1 MDCLPSGIP
10 GDVWAKVDEST
21 MLGTTEPVIGS
32 WGWPGVCRWRIDDNK
47 SKKNEKVGTCK
58 WRWCYGRINE
68 QIINL
73 PAWMV
78 RVEKPDIKKI

>member
-32 WGWPGVCRWRIDDNK
+32 WGWPGVNDGELMKDDQEDVTESWRQISNNEI
-47 SKKNEKVGTCK
+47 KKKVGKCQ
-58 WRWCYGRINE
+58 WRRC
-68 QIINL
+68 
-73 PAWMV
+73 
-78 RVEKPDIKKI
+78 

>member
-32 WGWPGVCRWRIDDNK
+32 WGWPGVNDGELMKDDDDK
-47 SKKNEKVGTCK
+47 EDVTDG
-58 WRWCYGRINE
+58 E
-68 QIINL
+68 
-73 PAWMV
+73 
-78 RVEKPDIKKI
+78 